1 MASDI
6 SFTISKKDSQ
16 AVVKVKKCFNFFM
29 KLVVSV
35 LFTVVLALYF
45 VVPQDLISI
54 WHIIAI
60 VALILFLEIT
70 FVGRLFCKT
79 VCPYSNFQSVMYDA
93 DTMRVALLPD
103 RADACINCKACVRV
117 CPTGLDIRE
126 GLSNTC
132 VLCASCV
139 DACTEIMAKLGKK
152 TCVDYMFGRQRLNLF
167 TPNKII
173 TFILA
178 VLFLLAGLISF
189 SRIGGL
195 SVHTDELT
203 RSQDGTYR
211 FELVIKST
219 FPEATVV
226 QVHGKGENRALELPR
241 RSYTLNKGESVVV
254 PVAVSGRYKED
265 SVMLY
270 IKMYQGRKESVKN
283 LTVELNK

>member
-1 MASDI
+1 MTYRAKRRIVRISLFVLLFVIPFLKINGNPVLRFDIKEMSIYVLGVSLTPSHIFPAVLIIFACLFFFIFATQLFGRLWCGWLCPQTNWLEMASDI
-6 SFTISKKDSQ
+6 SFTISKKDSK
-16 AVVKVKKCFNFFM
+16 AVVKVKKGFNIFM

-126 GLSNTC
+126 GLSNKC

-189 SRIGGL
+189 
-195 SVHTDELT
+195 
-203 RSQDGTYR
+203 
-211 FELVIKST
+211 
-219 FPEATVV
+219 
-226 QVHGKGENRALELPR
+226 
-241 RSYTLNKGESVVV
+241 
-254 PVAVSGRYKED
+254 
-265 SVMLY
+265 
-270 IKMYQGRKESVKN
+270 
-283 LTVELNK
+283 